1 MTMQT
6 EPRLLDR
13 TALAKGPA
21 RRLNPGQES
30 SPEGVDDARIDH
42 ELGFD
47 QGYADG
53 LRQAGLACEERLR
66 EAQMLWQEHAEALL
80 KDALDDLAAKENAL
94 KASMQSLDAALYADR
109 VWAEGL
115 AVELAVLALATML
128 GKQPAPEVIG
138 GLVQR
143 SLEACDIQP
152 LRLRV
157 GEGDVADLTPRLS
170 RMQVVPDPSLK
181 AGECVLEFSTGE
193 LDVGLPTRL
202 RGVVE
207 GLISALGDR
216 KHG

>member
-1 MTMQT
+1 MKMHIC
-6 EPRLLDR
+6 
-13 TALAKGPA
+13 
-21 RRLNPGQES
+21 GQ
-30 SPEGVDDARIDH
+30 P
-42 ELGFD
+42 
-47 QGYADG
+47 
-53 LRQAGLACEERLR
+53 
-66 EAQMLWQEHAEALL
+66 L
-80 KDALDDLAAKENAL
+80 K
-94 KASMQSLDAALYADR
+94 Q
-109 VWAEGL
+109 
-115 AVELAVLALATML
+115 
-128 GKQPAPEVIG
+128 QPAPEVIG

-143 SLEACDIQP
+143 SLDACDVQP